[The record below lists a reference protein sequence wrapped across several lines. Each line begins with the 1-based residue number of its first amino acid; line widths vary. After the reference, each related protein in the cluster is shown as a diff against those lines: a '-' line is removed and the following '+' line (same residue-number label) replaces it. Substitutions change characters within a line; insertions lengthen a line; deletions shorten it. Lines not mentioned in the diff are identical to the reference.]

1 MTISFSK
8 QFNRYEVY
16 SVDGVVRN
24 RELQPVFVCG
34 TREEAVEYIRRVKGV
49 QE

>member
-1 MTISFSK
+1 MTITFSK
-8 QFNRYEVY
+8 KFNRYEVY

-34 TREEAVEYIRRVKGV
+34 TRAEAIEYIRRVKGAK
-49 QE
+49 E